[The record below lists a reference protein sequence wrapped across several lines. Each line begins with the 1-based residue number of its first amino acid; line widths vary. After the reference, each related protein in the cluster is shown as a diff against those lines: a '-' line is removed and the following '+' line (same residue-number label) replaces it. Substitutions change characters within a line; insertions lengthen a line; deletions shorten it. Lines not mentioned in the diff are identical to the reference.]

1 MIALH
6 LQETKDFMNKFLAG
20 DLFQDFLLLESTITN
35 GITYSIDGRLAKD
48 ASEEQQA
55 QSPDGMIALGNIRPM
70 LFQMVKGTQTP
81 SYMKFVLALSG
92 QQMSQLINGI
102 QGTAATNDVR
112 NLCINITYQNQQ
124 LLCTTGVS
132 YSTFCK
138 DKALE
143 LEWDRVVSLYL
154 KKHQIFFETLT

>member
-6 LQETKDFMNKFLAG
+6 LLETKDFMNKFLAG
-20 DLFQDFLLLESTITN
+20 DLFQDFLLLESTISN
-35 GITYSIDGRLAKD
+35 GITYSIDGRLCKD
-48 ASEEQQA
+48 ASEEQKT
-55 QSPDGMIALGNIRPM
+55 QSPDGMIGMGSIRPM

-81 SYMKFVLALSG
+81 SYMKFVLTLSG
-92 QQMSQLINGI
+92 NQVLQLMSGI
-102 QGTAATNDVR
+102 SSTTNVTDVR
-112 NLCINITYQNQQ
+112 NLCLNITYQNQQ

-138 DKALE
+138 DKILE
-143 LEWDRVVSLYL
+143 QEWDRVVSLYL

>member
-6 LQETKDFMNKFLAG
+6 LLETKDFMNKFLTG
-20 DLFQDFLLLESTITN
+20 DLFADFLLLESTITN
-35 GITYSIDGRLAKD
+35 GVTYCVDGRLSKD
-48 ASEEQQA
+48 ATEDQKA
-55 QSPDGMIALGNIRPM
+55 QSPDGMIAMSTVRPM

-92 QQMSQLINGI
+92 ASMTQLLSGI
-102 QGTAATNDVR
+102 STSVATNDIR
-112 NLCINITYQNQQ
+112 NHCINITYQNQQ

-138 DKALE
+138 DKVLE
-143 LEWDRVVSLYL
+143 NEWDRVVSLYL

>member
-6 LQETKDFMNKFLAG
+6 LLETKDFMNKFLAG
-20 DLFQDFLLLESTITN
+20 DLFKDFLLLESTITN
-35 GITYSIDGRLAKD
+35 GITYSIDGRLSKD
-48 ASEEQQA
+48 ASEEQKA
-55 QSPDGMIALGNIRPM
+55 QFADGMIAMANIRPM
-70 LFQMVKGTQTP
+70 LFQMVKGAHTP
-81 SYMKFVLALSG
+81 SYMKFVLALSC
-92 QQMSQLINGI
+92 QQVLQLMNGTKTSI
-102 QGTAATNDVR
+102 SVSDVR

-138 DKALE
+138 DKGLE
-143 LEWDRVVSLYL
+143 QEWDRVVSLYL

>member
-6 LQETKDFMNKFLAG
+6 LLETKDFMNKFLTG
-20 DLFQDFLLLESTITN
+20 DLFADFLLLESTITN
-35 GITYSIDGRLAKD
+35 GITYAIDGRLSKD
-48 ASEEQQA
+48 ATEEQKS
-55 QSPDGMIALGNIRPM
+55 QSPDGMIAMHAIRPM

-92 QQMSQLINGI
+92 SSMMQLLNGI
-102 QGTAATNDVR
+102 SATTATSDIR

-138 DKALE
+138 DKVLE
-143 LEWDRVVSLYL
+143 NEWDRVVSL
-154 KKHQIFFETLT
+154 

>member
-6 LQETKDFMNKFLAG
+6 LQETKDFMNKFLMG
-20 DLFQDFLLLESTITN
+20 DLFVDFLLLESTITN
-35 GITYSIDGRLAKD
+35 GITYTIDGRLCKD
-48 ASEEQQA
+48 ATEDQKA
-55 QSPDGMIALGNIRPM
+55 QSPDGMISMSNIRPM

-92 QQMSQLINGI
+92 SSMKQLLSDIS
-102 QGTAATNDVR
+102 TATAVGEVR

-138 DKALE
+138 DKILE
-143 LEWDRVVSLYL
+143 AEWDRVVSLYL

>member
-6 LQETKDFMNKFLAG
+6 LLETKDFMNKFLAG

-35 GITYSIDGRLAKD
+35 GITYSIDGRLNKD
-48 ASEEQQA
+48 ASEEQQTLF
-55 QSPDGMIALGNIRPM
+55 PDGMVGMGSIRPM

-92 QQMSQLINGI
+92 NQVNQLMSNLN
-102 QGTAATNDVR
+102 TTSSPSDVR

-138 DKALE
+138 DKILE
-143 LEWDRVVSLYL
+143 QEWDRVVSLYL

>member
-35 GITYSIDGRLAKD
+35 GITYSIDGRLTKD

-102 QGTAATNDVR
+102 QGTAAANDVR

>member
-6 LQETKDFMNKFLAG
+6 LLETKDFMNKFLAG

-35 GITYSIDGRLAKD
+35 GITYSIDGRLCKD
-48 ASEEQQA
+48 ASEEQKT
-55 QSPDGMIALGNIRPM
+55 QSPDGMIGMGSIRPM

-92 QQMSQLINGI
+92 NQVLQLMSGI
-102 QGTAATNDVR
+102 STTANVTDVR
-112 NLCINITYQNQQ
+112 NLCLNITYQNQQ

-138 DKALE
+138 DKILE
-143 LEWDRVVSLYL
+143 HFFFFNFKLSFL
-154 KKHQIFFETLT
+154 KRFVHQSIK

>member
-92 QQMSQLINGI
+92 QQTAQLIEGL
-102 QGTAATNDVR
+102 QGTAGANDVR

-138 DKALE
+138 DKVLE
-143 LEWDRVVSLYL
+143 SEWDRVVSLYL